1 MKNDVKKIGWL
12 LLLGQLF
19 FQSTVF
25 LAVIAGI
32 LLGMENKAM
41 IVGSAV
47 GSFLANVAVFGIF
60 YLVRKK
66 DFVRNT
72 DGKVSP
78 KIILGGLGIIL
89 LWNLAISALD
99 LLTYAGNL
107 KNLDGC
113 KDNPNFKFVKMDIRD
128 RENINKLFEEEKFDI
143 VVNFA
148 AESHVDRMN
157 VSIDHLL
164 DDGESPD
171 FGEMTEPVNLN
182 DYEKTGKCRNK
193 ADAACLVKITKDFI
207 KTSELTE
214 KVSTNTFVIGSYKY
228 RKTVFKL
235 K

>member
-1 MKNDVKKIGWL
+1 MNV
-12 LLLGQLF
+12 
-19 FQSTVF
+19 SR
-25 LAVIAGI
+25 
-32 LLGMENKAM
+32 
-41 IVGSAV
+41 SAV
-47 GSFLANVAVFGIF
+47 AKWETDKGIP
-60 YLVRKK
+60 
-66 DFVRNT
+66 D
-72 DGKVSP
+72 
-78 KIILGGLGIIL
+78 
-89 LWNLAISALD
+89 IS
-99 LLTYAGNL
+99 NL
-107 KNLDGC
+107 K
-113 KDNPNFKFVKMDIRD
+113 VMS
-128 RENINKLFEEEKFDI
+128 KLL
-143 VVNFA
+143 
-148 AESHVDRMN
+148 N